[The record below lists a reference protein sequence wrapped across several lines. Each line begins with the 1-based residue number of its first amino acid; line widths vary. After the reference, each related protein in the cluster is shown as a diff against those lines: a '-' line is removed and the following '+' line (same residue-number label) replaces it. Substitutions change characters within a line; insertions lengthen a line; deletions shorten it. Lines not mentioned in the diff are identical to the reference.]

1 MHTTHEGSARRGLIL
16 ASLGVVFGDIG
27 TSPLY
32 SLQTLFS
39 EDHHAIAPTATNVLG
54 LISLVLWL
62 ITIIVTVKYVFFILR
77 ADHHGEGGILALAT
91 MARLTLTRR
100 PRVAR
105 LIIPAGIIG
114 ACLFI
119 GDSIITPAISVLS
132 AVEGLSVAE
141 PSLSHLIVPI
151 AVAILLALFLVQRW
165 GTGRIGGLFGPVM
178 AVWFLTLAALGVPHI
193 IRNPQVFKAVS
204 PTYAAE
210 FFIHNP
216 AQALLALGAVVLV
229 VTGAEALYADL
240 GHFGRKPITL
250 AWMAIVFPALAINYL
265 GQGAMLL
272 GNPGNIS
279 NPFFYLSPAR
289 FTFALTILATLATII
304 ASQAVISGTF
314 SVVKQAMR
322 LGYLPHLRIRNTSE
336 HESGQIYIPV
346 ANTILLIGVLIVVI
360 VFRSS
365 AALANAYGMAVSTT
379 FLVTTSLYLLYVHR
393 ARRWPLVAIIALG
406 GCLGIVE
413 IAIFIAASAK
423 FVHGGWLPVL
433 LAVIIALIM
442 LTWHWG
448 MGIVTRKRRKAEGT
462 LRELLDEIYETQPQ
476 RVPGTVIYP
485 HSGQT
490 TAPLA
495 LKRNL
500 RLNGVLQEHVLIVKV
515 TVTNV
520 PHISPKDR
528 VRVQEPAAPIPGIL
542 LMNIRYGF
550 FDRINVPLALSAWS
564 YAHEAKDIDIPRAT
578 YVLTNLEY
586 RALPAPPI
594 RWLKTMFF
602 IALSH
607 ASASPSRHFKL
618 PRERTLEISQEMGI

>member
-1 MHTTHEGSARRGLIL
+1 MT
-16 ASLGVVFGDIG
+16 
-27 TSPLY
+27 
-32 SLQTLFS
+32 
-39 EDHHAIAPTATNVLG
+39 
-54 LISLVLWL
+54 
-62 ITIIVTVKYVFFILR
+62 
-77 ADHHGEGGILALAT
+77 
-91 MARLTLTRR
+91 RLTLTRH

-132 AVEGLSVAE
+132 AIEGLSVAE
-141 PSLSHLIVPI
+141 PSLSGLIVPI

-165 GTGRIGGLFGPVM
+165 GTGRIGGVFGPVM
-178 AVWFLTLAALGVPHI
+178 AVWFLTLAMLGIPHI
-193 IRNPQVFKAVS
+193 VHNPAVFKAVS
-204 PTYAAE
+204 PTYAAQ

-240 GHFGRKPITL
+240 GHFGRRPITI
-250 AWMAIVFPALAINYL
+250 AWVAVVFPALTINYL

-272 GNPGNIS
+272 GNPERIA
-279 NPFFYLSPAR
+279 NPFFYLSPAG

-304 ASQAVISGTF
+304 ASQAVISGTY

-346 ANTILLIGVLIVVI
+346 ANTILLIGVLVVVL

-379 FLVTTSLYLLYVHR
+379 FLVTTSLYLLYVHQS
-393 ARRWPLVAIIALG
+393 RRWPMIAICALG
-406 GCLGIVE
+406 AALGVVE
-413 IAIFIAASAK
+413 ISIFIAASAK

-433 LAVIIALIM
+433 LAAIIAIIM
-442 LTWHWG
+442 LPWHWG
-448 MGIVTRKRRKAEGT
+448 IGIVTRKRRKAEGT
-462 LRELLDEIYETQPQ
+462 LRELLDDIYETQPQ
-476 RVPGTVIYP
+476 RIPGTVIYP

-500 RLNGVLQEHVLIVKV
+500 QLNGVLHERVLIVKV

-520 PHISPKDR
+520 PHISPKER
-528 VRVQEPAAPIPGIL
+528 VRVQNPAAPIPGIL
-542 LMNIRYGF
+542 LVNIRYGF

-564 YAHEAKDIDIPRAT
+564 YSDETQDVDIPRAT
-578 YVLTNLEY
+578 YVLTNLDY
-586 RALPAPPI
+586 RAHPAPPLK
-594 RWLKTMFF
+594 WLFTMFF

-607 ASASPSRHFKL
+607 TSASPSRNFQL
-618 PRERTLEISQEMGI
+618 PYERTLEISQEMGI